1 MKPTDLDTIIAL
13 NNQLN
18 SSENT
23 ALVDTS
29 RIANPGVEVEGAL
42 TSFLT
47 TRFEKIERDAE
58 FTDLIRMH
66 LRQRIPE
73 ASFQELMQLLHETSQ
88 DNNKAVE
95 SLIPLFKNEQSGK
108 TVLDQ
113 LKDSSVE
120 STAKNLYNAT
130 DSKDILQAVSYLS
143 QVLGKLND
151 TSKAVIDVS

>member
-1 MKPTDLDTIIAL
+1 MKPSDLDTIIAL